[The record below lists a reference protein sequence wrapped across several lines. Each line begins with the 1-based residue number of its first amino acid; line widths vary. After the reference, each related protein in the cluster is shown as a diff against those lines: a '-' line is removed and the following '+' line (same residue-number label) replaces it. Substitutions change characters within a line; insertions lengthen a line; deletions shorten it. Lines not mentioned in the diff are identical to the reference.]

1 MPMTSAE
8 RQQRYRVT
16 RLQPGLSVR
25 LDMVVPAMAKARLQR
40 LAVRTG
46 RTLAATFEEALAS
59 YEHGLGKPSVP
70 LPGNTPQGDKAA
82 KVEREALRAR
92 QVMKRFKR
100 TR

>member
-16 RLQPGLSVR
+16 RLKPGLSAR
-25 LDMVVPAMAKARLQR
+25 LDMVVPASVKARLQR

-59 YEHGLGKPSVP
+59 YEHGLGKPSAP
-70 LPGNTPQGDKAA
+70 LPGNKAQDVNAA

-92 QVMKRFKR
+92 QVIKRFKR
-100 TR
+100 AR